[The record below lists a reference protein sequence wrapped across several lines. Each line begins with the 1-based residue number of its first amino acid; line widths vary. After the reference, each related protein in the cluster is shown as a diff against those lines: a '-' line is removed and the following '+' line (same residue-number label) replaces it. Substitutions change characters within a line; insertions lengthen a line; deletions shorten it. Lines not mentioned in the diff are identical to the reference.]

1 MINFDMVKT
10 GRRIRELRVER
21 GLSQKELAEQI
32 GVAQNTV
39 AQYEKGTAKT
49 SLEVIVNLAV
59 ILNITTDYLLGLE
72 N

>member
-59 ILNITTDYLLGLE
+59 ILNTTTDYLLGLE

>member
-32 GVAQNTV
+32 VVAQNTV

-49 SLEVIVNLAV
+49 SL
-59 ILNITTDYLLGLE
+59 
-72 N
+72 

>member
-1 MINFDMVKT
+1 MINFDMIKT

-21 GLSQKELAEQI
+21 GLSQKEFAEQI

-49 SLEVIVNLAV
+49 SLEVIVSLAV
-59 ILNITTDYLLGLE
+59 ILNTTTDYLLGLE